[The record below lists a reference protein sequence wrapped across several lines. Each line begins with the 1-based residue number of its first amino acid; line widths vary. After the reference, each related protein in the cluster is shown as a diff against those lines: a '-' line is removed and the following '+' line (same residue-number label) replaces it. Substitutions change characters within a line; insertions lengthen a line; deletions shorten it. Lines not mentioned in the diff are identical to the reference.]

1 MVRALFP
8 AAARDRTESLVE
20 AAPEAPCSPF
30 GRRAPREHVE
40 MLARFRRTISSST
53 VMLKDLT
60 PYGARI
66 EGVEGL
72 EPDEAVRLALP
83 GQRPALAFVAW
94 SNAHCAGLEFAEP
107 LDLYVYG
114 DLVRRYA
121 LPGERD

>member
-1 MVRALFP
+1 
-8 AAARDRTESLVE
+8 
-20 AAPEAPCSPF
+20 
-30 GRRAPREHVE
+30 

-107 LDLYVYG
+107 LDLHVYG

-121 LPGERD
+121 LSGERD